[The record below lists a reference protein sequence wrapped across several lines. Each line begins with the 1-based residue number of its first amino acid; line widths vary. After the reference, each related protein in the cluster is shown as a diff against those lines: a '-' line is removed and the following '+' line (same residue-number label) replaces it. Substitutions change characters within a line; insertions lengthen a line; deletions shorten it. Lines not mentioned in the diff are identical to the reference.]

1 MLPEGAAVEI
11 AAPQGATLS
20 LRFKFESSIRGG
32 SLLASER
39 NQPHAAR
46 DDVALALP
54 VEIVEQS
61 PLESAKGL
69 FRDTPVPARSRA
81 GPHVRRSARSPKR
94 IAVTIAVAALASIL
108 LMLGALGW
116 NISRSSGHS
125 RQLSEAYSSLRTS
138 IDTAREL
145 IRKGNYV
152 EAKATLDSARE
163 LARQWPGRLDD
174 FATEIENVAARPE
187 IRLGATGHVLME
199 GQWLP
204 AETARAWRVARERDD
219 PTIASLRSK
228 AEATLKSGDWESGRA
243 ACDEALAM
251 IDAHPLKPHPQADN
265 LSKTR
270 ELLNNR
276 IVTKEMTA
284 KGFVLHEEKWV
295 TPLEKFR
302 IEQTAKGLVEY
313 RGTWMTK
320 DEAFT
325 AEQLAKGLVLHQ
337 GKWMTPEEQME
348 AKGFVMFEGM
358 WVTPAERDQVLA
370 QRREQQRLAA
380 ARAEAER
387 QRVVRDR
394 NNGDAN
400 RHELSSSR
408 STHIR

>member
-1 MLPEGAAVEI
+1 MAKGTVEIELAGRRRVIPLRRNAISVGRSPDCELVLPFPWLRERHVDLAHDAGLVRIRLGQPGACASAAGHPIGTAWEMLPEGAAVEI

-284 KGFVLHEEKWV
+284 KGFVLHEEKG
-295 TPLEKFR
+295 PLNESSDSPFAHALR
-302 IEQTAKGLVEY
+302 P
-313 RGTWMTK
+313 
-320 DEAFT
+320 FT
-325 AEQLAKGLVLHQ
+325 
-337 GKWMTPEEQME
+337 TI
-348 AKGFVMFEGM
+348 VMS
-358 WVTPAERDQVLA
+358 V
-370 QRREQQRLAA
+370 
-380 ARAEAER
+380 
-387 QRVVRDR
+387 
-394 NNGDAN
+394 
-400 RHELSSSR
+400 SR
-408 STHIR
+408 